1 MQPGDMKLKW
11 VNKIVTAVLF
21 VLLFQISF
29 AQQPCNAD
37 IIMNVKGAWKKRSDA
52 NIKADKNQ
60 AQFFNRLDGI
70 SKLFQTAYP
79 DPKGIEAGWYRTMEG
94 NPMINNG
101 PTPYQFSSLYL
112 GWYCNE
118 NLHKLMLGTETGTWS
133 NVYINSFGWFMTHQ
147 YDELPDKIEGATA
160 FLFPKKIGE
169 WKGFPLYEPSTNTNK
184 CKAILITR
192 NNQLPYKAVTRSQ
205 FLKSM
210 KEKIEANKKVQIDVE
225 NKMVVRT
232 DAEQEA
238 AKQSGMDNALKYA
251 PPNRIEE
258 RKANYLKNYK
268 TDQQRKEE
276 NIQRAQ
282 KYYDGL
288 IKGIDDAWK
297 NLNEDELKEPAIVD
311 NVSYA
316 FLFKGFTTLEKGGR
330 MIVFVNNDYFN
341 LKLPRYVPQLIVLY
355 WEWDK
360 NAAAQNFKNQL
371 EETFPVDKLKAM
383 IDK

>member
-1 MQPGDMKLKW
+1 MKKLIHIIFCLFFLSHANAQNQVCDATAIMDMKGEWKTDPD
-11 VNKIVTAVLF
+11 NIVY
-21 VLLFQISF
+21 
-29 AQQPCNAD
+29 P
-37 IIMNVKGAWKKRSDA
+37 
-52 NIKADKNQ
+52 DKTFPASQYNQ
-60 AQFFNRLDGI
+60 LRTRLDKI
-70 SKLFQTAYP
+70 ASLFRQAYP
-79 DPKGIEAGWYRTMEG
+79 EPTGMQAIWYRSIRGSSLVE
-94 NPMINNG
+94 NG
-101 PTPYQFSSLYL
+101 PVPYQFNSLYKS
-112 GWYCNE
+112 WYCNQ
-118 NLHKLMLGTETGTWS
+118 NLHKLMLGAETGTWS
-133 NVYINSFGWFMTHQ
+133 YVYVNTFGWLMTDQ
-147 YDELPDKIEGATA
+147 WDKLGDKIEGTTA

-169 WKGFPLYEPSTNTNK
+169 WKGFPLYEPSGNPNK

-210 KEKIEANKKVQIDVE
+210 KEKIEANKKAQIDVE
-225 NKMVVRT
+225 NKMGIRT

-238 AKQSGMDNALKYA
+238 AKQSGMENALKYA
-251 PPNRIEE
+251 PASRVEE

-311 NVSYA
+311 NVSHA

-330 MIVFVNNDYFN
+330 MIVFVNNEYFN
-341 LKLPRYVPQLIVLY
+341 LKLPKYVPQFIVLY

-360 NAAAQNFKNQL
+360 NAPAQNFKKQL
-371 EETFPVDKLKAM
+371 EENFSTDQLKAM